1 MNRSLPSHWRG
12 VIASLLVFLFAA
24 AIPQCAAQSN
34 KVQQDKSEQTQTAP
48 AGDLKIPHTLEDFSD
63 LSLAKSD
70 LVARAPI
77 VGQHDEEAQFTRD
90 LIQVQWR
97 EGDPIDLY
105 VIRPKGVNNPP
116 VVLYLYGY
124 PSETDRF
131 RNNDYCSRVTQG
143 GFAAVGFVSAL
154 TGHRYHTRPMKEWF
168 VSELQESLVSSTHD
182 VQMIVDYLSTR
193 NDLDMG
199 HIGMFGAG
207 SGGTIVVLA
216 ASVDHRIKA
225 IDLLDPWGDW
235 PAWTAGSGVIPDE
248 ERAAYTKSEFLARIA
263 SFDPVNV
270 LPAIA
275 DRVIRMQLVG
285 DDPATPADTFKKL
298 AAAMPKNGLI
308 VKYETGQE
316 LFSSVSGGR
325 LFDWTKEQLRPTDQT
340 AHGVAATQKSTKAL
354 PPGNSN
360 D

>member
-1 MNRSLPSHWRG
+1 
-12 VIASLLVFLFAA
+12 VVSLLVLPFAA
-24 AIPQCAAQSN
+24 VLPRCAAQTN
-34 KVQQDKSEQTQTAP
+34 NAQVERAEQTAA
-48 AGDLKIPHTLEDFSD
+48 AGDLKIPHTAEDFSD
-63 LSLAKSD
+63 LSLAKSA

-77 VGQHDEEAQFTRD
+77 VGQHDDEPQFTRD

-105 VIRPKGVNNPP
+105 VIRPKGVTKPP

-131 RNNDYCSRVTQG
+131 RNNDYCNRVTYG

-168 VSELQESLVSSTHD
+168 VSELQESLVSSAHD
-182 VQMIVDYLSTR
+182 VQMILDYLSTR
-193 NDLDMG
+193 NDLDMS
-199 HIGMFGAG
+199 HLGMFGAG
-207 SGGTIVVLA
+207 SGGTIAILA
-216 ASVDHRIKA
+216 ASVDQRIKA

-235 PAWTAGSGVIPDE
+235 PAWVAGSGVIPDE
-248 ERAAYTKSEFLARIA
+248 ERSAYTKAEFLAWIA
-263 SFDPVNV
+263 PFDPVHV
-270 LPAIA
+270 LPAIT
-275 DRVIRMQLVG
+275 DRHIRMQFVS
-285 DDPATPADTFKKL
+285 DDPAVPADTFKKL
-298 AAAMPKNGLI
+298 AAAMPKNGMT

-325 LFDWTKEQLRPTDQT
+325 LFDWTKDQLRPADQT
-340 AHGVAATQKSTKAL
+340 VQGVAATQKSTKAL